1 MVNGYVD
8 VALAKPD
15 KNGKTRYSFK
25 VKNDDNWYSCG
36 LDNPNIKK
44 GDKIEFAYEASGSW
58 NNVTPGSVKITQ
70 SGPEIVE
77 AKKGF
82 GGFARRGPAPGAAE
96 KEKYWEDKALRDV
109 DTQKRIQLQASRNS
123 AIEVA
128 DLMLRN
134 GAIKLP
140 DAVAK
145 RHDVIAALIFEW
157 VDKFEKQVNERDVP
171 ATSDEKTS
179 EADADEDWE

>member
-1 MVNGYVD
+1 MANGYVD
-8 VALAKPD
+8 VAVAKPD

-25 VKNDDNWYSCG
+25 VKNDDKWYSCG
-36 LDNPNIKK
+36 LDNPQIKK
-44 GDKIEFAYEASGSW
+44 GDKIEFDFDTNGDW
-58 NNVTPGSVKITQ
+58 HNVTPGSVKITQ

-82 GGFARRGPAPGAAE
+82 GGFARRGPSPGAAE
-96 KEKYWEDKALRDV
+96 KEKYWEDKAIRDV

-140 DAVAK
+140 DALAK
-145 RHDVIAALIFEW
+145 RHDIIAALIFEW
-157 VDKFEKQVNERDVP
+157 VDRFEKQVNERDVP
-171 ATSDEKTS
+171 VVAEIETTESTG
-179 EADADEDWE
+179 DWE